1 MAEKATREAFG
12 EALLALAPSHPRV
25 VVINADLGKSTM
37 TIRFVQKYPE
47 RSFNVGVAEA
57 NMLGIAA
64 GLALSGYVP
73 FVATFATF
81 VIGRFETLRMSVA
94 YNRANVKIVGTHAGI
109 GIGEDGYSQMALED
123 LACARA
129 LPNIAIIQPVDEI
142 ETRQAVLFAA
152 EHDGPVYLRLTRQKV
167 KTILPTDYKY
177 EFGKVVRL
185 RPGLDVTIAGTGGV
199 VSNCLEAAELLRAEG
214 IEAEVLNVH
223 TIAPLDE
230 EGLLASAGKT
240 GRVVTVEDHSVR
252 GGLGGAVAEL
262 LGQVLPT
269 PVKRLGV
276 EGFGESG
283 DPKGLYAKRGLDP
296 QGIARSVRKFLNR

>member
-1 MAEKATREAFG
+1 MAEKSTREAFG

-25 VVINADLGKSTM
+25 VVMNADLGKSTM
-37 TIRFVQKYPE
+37 TMPFVQKYPE
-47 RSFNVGVAEA
+47 RSFNVGIAEA

-73 FVATFATF
+73 FVTTFATF

-123 LACARA
+123 LACARS
-129 LPNIAIIQPVDEI
+129 LPNIAIVQPMDEI
-142 ETRQAVLFAA
+142 ETRQAVTYAA

-167 KTILPTDYKY
+167 KTILPPTYQF
-177 EFGKVVRL
+177 EFGRVVCL
-185 RPGLDVTIAGTGGV
+185 RRGSDVTIAGTGGV
-199 VSNCLEAAELLRAEG
+199 VANCLEAAELLKAEG

-223 TIAPLDE
+223 TIKPLDE
-230 EGLLASAGKT
+230 EGLLASVARI

-262 LGQVLPT
+262 LAEVLPT

-283 DPKGLYAKRGLDP
+283 DPKGLYAKHGLDP
-296 QGIARSVRKFLNR
+296 HGIAQSVLKFLNR